1 MPFISTQRTKILA
14 TIGPASSSYEN
25 LKALAIT
32 GVDAF
37 RLNFSHGTHKDHQEV
52 IERIT
57 KINKELGLH
66 VGIIADLQGP
76 KLRIGTIKNN
86 RLDLAPG
93 DIITFVNKECEGTME
108 CIYMNYDQFPTDVEI
123 GERVMIDDGKLVF
136 EVVETN
142 KLDTVK
148 LKTLFGG
155 VLSSKK
161 GVNLP
166 DTKLSLPSLT
176 KKDLVDLEYVMT
188 QPINWLALSFVR
200 SARDVVELKKLVRSY
215 GHSAL
220 IISKVEKPEAVEDL
234 EAIVEMSDAI
244 MVARGD
250 LGVEVPMERLPI
262 IQKKIVSTCHRHAKP
277 VIVAT
282 QMLESMITNPSPTRA
297 EITDVANAVLDGADC
312 LMLSGETSVGD
323 HPVKVIEAMKKII
336 VEAEVIFDLSGK
348 QPVPS
353 RASRTFYPDV
363 LCLNAAK
370 TAVEIDAK
378 AIVGM
383 TSSGY
388 TAFQISSY
396 RYKIPV
402 HIFSDKQDTLS
413 MLSIVW
419 GVQCHY
425 YDKFTNT
432 DETIIDVS
440 EILKQADVVKA
451 KDIIVNVGSMP
462 LYKRYRANMMRITLI
477 D

>member
-1 MPFISTQRTKILA
+1 MKFISTQRTKILA
-14 TIGPASSSYEN
+14 TIGPASAGYDQ
-25 LKALAIT
+25 LKALALE
-32 GVDAF
+32 GVDGF
-37 RLNFSHGTHKDHQEV
+37 RLNFSHGTHKDHQSV
-52 IERIT
+52 IENIV
-57 KINKELGLH
+57 KINKELDLH
-66 VGIIADLQGP
+66 IGIIADLQGP

-86 RLDLAPG
+86 KLNLSPG
-93 DIITFVNKECEGTME
+93 DVITFVNKECEGTME
-108 CIYMNYDQFPTDVEI
+108 CIYMNYSLFPTDVKI

-136 EVVETN
+136 EVIETN

-155 VLSSKK
+155 ELSSRK

-176 KKDLVDLEYVMT
+176 EKDLKDLAYIMT
-188 QPINWLALSFVR
+188 QPVNWVALSFVR
-200 SARDVVELKKLVRSY
+200 SSRDVVELKKLVRSY
-215 GHSAL
+215 GHSAQ
-220 IISKVEKPEAVEDL
+220 IISKIEKPEAISDL
-234 EAIVEMSDAI
+234 EAIIEISDGI

-250 LGVEVPMERLPI
+250 LGVEVPMERLPVM
-262 IQKKIVSTCHRHAKP
+262 QKHIVRTCHKYGKP

-312 LMLSGETSVGD
+312 LMLSGETSVGI

-336 VEAEVIFDLSGK
+336 IEAEVIFDIADK
-348 QPVPS
+348 RPVPNKVS
-353 RASRTFYPDV
+353 KTFYSDV

-370 TAVEIDAK
+370 TAVEVGAK

-388 TAFQISSY
+388 TAFKISSY
-396 RYKIPV
+396 RYKTPI
-402 HIFSDKQDTLS
+402 HIFSDKPATLR

-419 GVQCHY
+419 GVQTHY
-425 YDKFTNT
+425 YDKFTDT

-440 EILKQADVVKA
+440 NILKEVEVVKDG
-451 KDIIVNVGSMP
+451 DIVVNVGSMP